1 MKKTEIEK
9 LLHEAVDYMSSIKR
23 VDASIS
29 IRSGEGYTIF
39 ENEIAA
45 MCVAL
50 STCGHMLNGNFTPK
64 NSQHLANV
72 LFALF
77 ADIVLKES
85 NNTEQT
91 EDDC

>member
-9 LLHEAVDYMSSIKR
+9 LLHEAVDYMSSIEH

-29 IRSGEGYTIF
+29 IRSGESYTIV
-39 ENEIAA
+39 ESEIAA
-45 MCVAL
+45 MCIAL

-64 NSQHLANV
+64 NSQQLANV

-77 ADIVLKES
+77 ADMVLKES
-85 NNTEQT
+85 NDTEQAS
-91 EDDC
+91 